1 MSPGTAK
8 AQQTAQQQR
17 TKKIP
22 FDTTDNVNTPALQSG
37 LLRIFA

>member
-1 MSPGTAK
+1 MSTGTAK

-17 TKKIP
+17 TKIP
-22 FDTTDNVNTPALQSG
+22 FDTTDNVNTLALQSG